1 MKSFKLILS
10 FAFLALL
17 VSCSK
22 NERGVALEDASSP
35 GFFDSDSSSGSS
47 PSGSSGSAAEGSN
60 SNNSGLI
67 TAGEWND
74 LENWTYWIDSLLN
87 GEEYASMPEVWGMY
101 PKSRVSVLVEHN
113 FGPAIDIEVELR
125 KNGTM
130 VWKNRTDNK
139 GKAELWIDLFDSG
152 IATDLSDYS
161 LYVDGSF
168 YTSNLVLFEDG
179 VNHVQLFFFPNNNLS
194 KVDLAFIVDATGSMG
209 DEIDFLKSDLK
220 DVIQRVENDNSSL
233 DISTGTVF
241 YRDEGDEYLV
251 KHSPFT
257 DNIDNTIDFIGNQ
270 NASGG
275 GDFPEAVHT
284 ALDEAIN
291 TLNWSEE
298 ARTRIAF
305 LLLDAPPH
313 KREEVISSLN
323 SSIVKA
329 AQQGIKLVPITASGV
344 NKQTEFL
351 MRFFS
356 ISTNSTYVFITN
368 DSGIGNNHIEA
379 SVGEYEVEFLN
390 DLMVRLI
397 AEYTD

>member
-1 MKSFKLILS
+1 MNNFKLILS
-10 FAFLALL
+10 FAFLVLL

-35 GFFDSDSSSGSS
+35 GFFDSDSSS
-47 PSGSSGSAAEGSN
+47 PSGSIAEGSN
-60 SNNSGLI
+60 SNSSGLI

-74 LENWTYWIDSLLN
+74 LENWTYWTDSLLN
-87 GEEYASMPEVWGMY
+87 GEDYAAMPEVWGMY
-101 PKSRVSVLVEHN
+101 PKSRVSVIVEHT

-125 KNGTM
+125 KNGTS
-130 VWKNRTDNK
+130 VWENRTDNK

-152 IATDLSDYS
+152 IAADLSDYS

-168 YTSNLVLFEDG
+168 YTNNLVLFEDG
-179 VNHVQLFFFPNNNLS
+179 VNHVNLFFFPNDNLS

-233 DISTGTVF
+233 DITTGTVF

-270 NASGG
+270 YASGG

-284 ALDEAIN
+284 AVHEAIT
-291 TLNWSEE
+291 TLNWSDE

-313 KREEVISSLN
+313 KREEVISSLHT
-323 SSIVKA
+323 SILKA
-329 AQQGIKLVPITASGV
+329 AQLGIKLIPITASGV
-344 NKQTEFL
+344 DKETEFL

-356 ISTNSTYVFITN
+356 TATNSTYVFITN

-397 AEYTD
+397 AQYTD